1 MIVRVALVTMR
12 RAMAVTMI
20 MVAVPVMVVIMPATT
35 ALAMRMVVL
44 MRMIVMAVMVLMAVI
59 VTMMVV
65 MVVVMMVVAAAAVV
79 AMSVVVH
86 LRLRL
91 ERTLDRRHRTA
102 LPAHQLG
109 QRRIVRHIE
118 SVGRHLGRNVMA
130 AEMPG
135 ETRQPQRVLGTHLQK
150 AFRHGLDLHEA
161 AVLQLQR
168 IAVVQRRR
176 LVERDLDLEPACG
189 RSGHAAAIAV
199 VMGEAK
205 RVDDALGAD
214 SGLAK
219 NGRSAKH
226 MRRSHA

>member
-1 MIVRVALVTMR
+1 MAMR

-20 MVAVPVMVVIMPATT
+20 VVAVPVMVVVMPATT
-35 ALAMRMVVL
+35 ALAMGMVVL
-44 MRMIVMAVMVLMAVI
+44 LRMIVMAVMVLMAVI

-65 MVVVMMVVAAAAVV
+65 MAMVMMVVAAAAVV
-79 AMSVVVH
+79 AMGVVVH

-91 ERTLDRRHRTA
+91 EGTLDRRHRTA

-109 QRRIVRHIE
+109 QRRIVRDIE

-130 AEMPG
+130 SEMPG
-135 ETRQPQRVLGTHLQK
+135 EARQPQRVLGTHLQK

-168 IAVVQRRR
+168 IAVVQNRR
-176 LVERDLDLEPACG
+176 LVERDLDLEPARG
-189 RSGHAAAIAV
+189 RGGHATAIAV
-199 VMGEAK
+199 VMGEAE

-214 SGLAK
+214 GGLAK
-219 NGRSAKH
+219 NGSGAKH